1 MIMRRGRNE
10 WRLYE
15 IISDFEDAMTS
26 PLRGSDGI
34 LTRPHTHA
42 SSVSCGVVND
52 HRRSAAHDGIFGR
65 TPTLAAD
72 GADGIIRTGRRD
84 GNVAIDVIDR
94 EEMANR
100 SFFWENSIKLIILH
114 GKHI

>member
-1 MIMRRGRNE
+1 MIRRRGRNE
-10 WRLYE
+10 LRLYE

-65 TPTLAAD
+65 TPTLAAE
-72 GADGIIRTGRRD
+72 GAEGIIRTRRTIRSG
-84 GNVAIDVIDR
+84 GNDVIDVIDR
-94 EEMANR
+94 EEMANC
-100 SFFWENSIKLIILH
+100 SFFGRIA
-114 GKHI
+114 